1 MTRRQIREEI
11 FKMIFQSEF
20 HDADE
25 MPKQMENFLGEKS
38 NLGAN
43 REEIENKSNDI
54 LAHKTEIDEAINAA
68 AEKWSTDRMSKV
80 DLSIIRLAT
89 YEMKYEELSPAIA
102 INEAV
107 EIAKKYGSDNSASF
121 VNGVL
126 AKVK

>member
-20 HDADE
+20 HDAED
-25 MPKQMENFLGEKS
+25 MPKQMEHFLGEES
-38 NLGAN
+38 NLGKN
-43 REEIENKSNDI
+43 REDIESKSNAV
-54 LAHKTEIDEAINAA
+54 LQHLEEIDKMINDV
-68 AEKWSTDRMSKV
+68 AEKWTTERMAKV

-89 YEMKYEELSPAIA
+89 YEMKFEELDPAIA

-107 EIAKKYGSDNSASF
+107 EIAKKYGSDNSPSF

>member
-20 HDADE
+20 HDAEE
-25 MPKQMENFLGEKS
+25 MPAQMEHFLGEES
-38 NLGAN
+38 SLGKN
-43 REEIENKSNDI
+43 REDIETKSNDI
-54 LAHKTEIDEAINAA
+54 LAHLEEIDEIINNV
-68 AEKWSTDRMSKV
+68 AEKWTTERMAKV
-80 DLSIIRLAT
+80 DLSLIRLAS
-89 YEMKYEELSPAIA
+89 YEIKFEELDPAIA

-107 EIAKKYGSDNSASF
+107 EIAKKYGSDNSPSF